1 MGILLHTQRTKE
13 KETCLQKYVLLC
25 LGILIFIFSKLSSAI
40 SAGSSQFQLPR
51 FSDSHCMERR
61 YSKADSV
68 KGKSIVYVSL
78 DSTFMFIIF
87 NVIDN
92 TLKNLVQGCYLG
104 ADTIIDTAVV

>member
-1 MGILLHTQRTKE
+1 MGLLSHTQRTKE
-13 KETCLQKYVLLC
+13 KETCLQKYLLLC

-40 SAGSSQFQLPR
+40 SAGSSRFQLPR
-51 FSDSHCMERR
+51 FSDSHCTGRR

-68 KGKSIVYVSL
+68 RGKSIVYMGL

-92 TLKNLVQGCYLG
+92 TLKNLVQGCYVG
-104 ADTIIDTAVV
+104 ADTIIDAAVV